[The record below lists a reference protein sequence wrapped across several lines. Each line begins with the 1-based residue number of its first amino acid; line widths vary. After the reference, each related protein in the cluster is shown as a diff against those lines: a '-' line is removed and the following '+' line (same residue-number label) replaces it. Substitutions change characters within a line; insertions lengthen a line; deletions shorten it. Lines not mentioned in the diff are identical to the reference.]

1 VGDGDARGTSYG
13 ALFAVRGFT
22 RLAASGLL
30 VRAAAGMW
38 QLALVLFVIDTLR
51 SPVLAGLAVFLSIAP
66 GLVLS
71 PLAGALLDRHGRV
84 GLMTLDYAASALA
97 IAAIV
102 GASLAGVLSA
112 PLLLTIV
119 ALSSLT
125 NPVGHAG
132 VRSLF
137 PLLVPRH
144 LWDRANALDSVGY
157 TISSILG
164 APLAGVLYAAF
175 GPLVAFAVTSLLYMA
190 AAVAIVGV
198 PDPKQ
203 GTPGRHLLREAGAA
217 VGYVVHHPT
226 LRSLAVGISTGNL
239 AMGIVIVAV
248 PVLVVGQLG
257 GDASQVG
264 QLWAL
269 MGLAGV
275 VGGLVTG
282 RLGTQGREP
291 AIIAGSMVGIGA
303 GIAILT
309 GAGSLPVVAAGMI
322 VLGLS
327 SAPMDVALF
336 SLRQRR
342 TDPAW
347 FGRAFAVSMHVNY
360 SGIPFGSAIAGPL
373 IAVSFTLAFGLGI
386 IFALAAA
393 GLTYVLVPSEHA
405 RAGRRRE
412 RRDPAGSTA
421 GYLDARE
428 ERERRW

>member
-1 VGDGDARGTSYG
+1 MPSGGAPAVDGIDERLTSYG
-13 ALFAVRGFT
+13 ALFAVRGFP
-22 RLAASGLL
+22 RLAASGFL
-30 VRAAAGMW
+30 VRTAAGMW

-66 GLVLS
+66 GMLLS

-102 GASLAGVLSA
+102 GASILGVLS
-112 PLLLTIV
+112 PPVLLAIV

-157 TISSILG
+157 TISAILG

-175 GPLVAFAVTSLLYMA
+175 GPHLTFAATSLLYLLA
-190 AAVAIVGV
+190 AIAIVGV
-198 PDPKQ
+198 RDPLQ
-203 GTPGRHLLREAGAA
+203 GAPGRHLLREAGAA
-217 VGYVVHHPT
+217 VGYVVRHPT
-226 LRSLAVGISTGNL
+226 LRSLAIGISTGNL
-239 AMGIVIVAV
+239 AMGIVVVAV
-248 PVLVVGQLG
+248 PVLVVQGLG

-275 VGGLVTG
+275 CGGLLTG
-282 RLGTQGREP
+282 RLGTTGREP
-291 AIIAGSMVGIGA
+291 LIVAGAFVGVATGA
-303 GIAILT
+303 AVLAV
-309 GAGSLPVVAAGMI
+309 AGSLPAVALGMI

-327 SAPMDVALF
+327 LAPLDVALF

-347 FGRAFAVSMHVNY
+347 YGRAFAVSMHLNY
-360 SGIPFGSAIAGPL
+360 SGIPVGSAIAGPL
-373 IAVSFTLAFGLGI
+373 VAASFALAFGLGAVL
-386 IFALAAA
+386 ALVGA
-393 GLTYVLVPSEHA
+393 GLIYVLVPAEH
-405 RAGRRRE
+405 
-412 RRDPAGSTA
+412 PAA
-421 GYLDARE
+421 
-428 ERERRW
+428 

>member
-1 VGDGDARGTSYG
+1 MSAGAAAADPTETRGTTYR

-22 RLAASGLL
+22 RAAVAGLL
-30 VRAAAGMW
+30 VRTAGGMW
-38 QLALVLFVIDTLR
+38 QLALVLFVLDTLR

-66 GLVLS
+66 GIVLS

-84 GLMTLDYAASALA
+84 RLMALDYAASA
-97 IAAIV
+97 IAIV
-102 GASLAGVLSA
+102 AIVVASLAGALSA
-112 PLLLTIV
+112 PVLLTIV

-132 VRSLF
+132 ARSIF
-137 PLLVPRH
+137 PLLVPRY

-157 TISSILG
+157 TLTSILG

-175 GPLVAFAVTSLLYMA
+175 GPFIAFGATGALYLA
-190 AAVAIVGV
+190 AAVAIAGV
-198 PDPKQ
+198 PDPLQ

-217 VGYVVHHPT
+217 VGYVIRHPT
-226 LRSLAVGISTGNL
+226 LRGLAVGISTGNL

-248 PVLVVGQLG
+248 PVLIVQRLG

-264 QLWAL
+264 QVWAL

-275 VGGLVTG
+275 VAGLATG
-282 RLGTQGREP
+282 RLGTKGREP
-291 AIIAGSMVGIGA
+291 LIIAGSMVGIGV

-309 GAGSLPVVAAGMI
+309 FADSLPVVAAGMI
-322 VLGLS
+322 LLGLS

-347 FGRAFAVSMHVNY
+347 FGRAFAVSMHLNY
-360 SGIPFGSAIAGPL
+360 SGIPVGSAIAGPL
-373 IAVSFTLAFGLGI
+373 VAVSFALAFGLGVM
-386 IFALAAA
+386 FALAAA
-393 GLTYVLVPSEHA
+393 VLTYVLVPAEHA
-405 RAGRRRE
+405 E
-412 RRDPAGSTA
+412 P
-421 GYLDARE
+421 
-428 ERERRW
+428 